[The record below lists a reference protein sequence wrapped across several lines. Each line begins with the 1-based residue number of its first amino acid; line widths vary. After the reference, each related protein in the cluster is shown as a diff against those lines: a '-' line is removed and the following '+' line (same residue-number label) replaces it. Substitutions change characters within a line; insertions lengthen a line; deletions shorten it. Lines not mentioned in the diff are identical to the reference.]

1 MIFPANPLQL
11 LSGNSLAFSPKT
23 QYTYPMRIE
32 GISNDGPLQS
42 VKAEAVMRVVSMAL
56 SNQEQQG
63 RNLMQMMNS
72 AQVITDPALGN
83 RINILA

>member
-1 MIFPANPLQL
+1 M
-11 LSGNSLAFSPKT
+11 S
-23 QYTYPMRIE
+23 IE
-32 GISNDGPLQS
+32 GISTGSSLQN
-42 VKAEAVMRVVSMAL
+42 VRAEAAMRVTGMAL

-63 RNLMQMMNS
+63 QNIMQVMNS